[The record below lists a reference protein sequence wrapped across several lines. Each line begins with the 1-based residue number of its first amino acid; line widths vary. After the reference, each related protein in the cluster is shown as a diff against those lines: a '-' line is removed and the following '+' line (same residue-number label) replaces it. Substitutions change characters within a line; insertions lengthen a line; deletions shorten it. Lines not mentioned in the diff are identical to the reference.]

1 MQHDDRIYNKIEFS
15 IPRGYVRFEDFG
27 RDLLQLIQKYQYQ
40 LVGYQAELVNDDG
53 GDSNVVDASSIYSEA
68 LFKESPFFDSAGGME
83 EQVLCEDG
91 DADEARR
98 CIEEIYGIM

>member
-40 LVGYQAELVNDDG
+40 LIGYKAERINDN
-53 GDSNVVDASSIYSEA
+53 GDDRNDVDASNSYSEV
-68 LFKESPFFDSAGGME
+68 LFKESPFSLPKLFVERGYAMM
-83 EQVLCEDG
+83 
-91 DADEARR
+91 RT
-98 CIEEIYGIM
+98 